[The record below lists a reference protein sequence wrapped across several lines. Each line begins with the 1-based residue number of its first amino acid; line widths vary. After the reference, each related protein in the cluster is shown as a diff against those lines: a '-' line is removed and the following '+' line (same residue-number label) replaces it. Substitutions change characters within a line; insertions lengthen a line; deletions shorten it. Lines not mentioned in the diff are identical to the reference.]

1 MSPRSERLP
10 SLSMADTQCKFHRTT
25 RAVVWI
31 HSPLFE
37 TVNLVAERSEFHK
50 LLPAFT
56 TWLRG

>member
-1 MSPRSERLP
+1 MSPRSERL
-10 SLSMADTQCKFHRTT
+10 LSIFMADTEFKFHRTT

-37 TVNLVAERSEFHK
+37 FNLVAERSEFHK

-56 TWLRG
+56 TWLHG